1 MPNLNIFFCK
11 FSHRVVPDY
20 KWIIKDYKDYKRGK
34 PLLRGVKTI
43 MHKKT
48 LKKRKAFKKVL

>member
-1 MPNLNIFFCK
+1 MPNLNIFFANLATGWY
-11 FSHRVVPDY
+11 RY
-20 KWIIKDYKDYKRGK
+20 KRIIKDYKDYKPGK